1 LDTSVK
7 IAAVVADV
15 RIIITK
21 RSAQEMA
28 FVRAEDGTGSLDLVV
43 FPKIFEKTKSVWIDN
58 MPLLIHGRVDSR
70 DESPSII
77 VESIET
83 KQSIKETERL
93 FIRIPKNVTANQL
106 KVLRNLLI
114 SNPGNQ
120 NVTLVFKEKNK
131 KVNLNIKIKWD
142 KELSRKIDEI
152 IKT

>member
-1 LDTSVK
+1 VK

-21 RSAQEMA
+21 RSSQEMA
-28 FVRAEDGTGSLDLVV
+28 FVRAEDDTGSLDLVV

-70 DESPSII
+70 DESPTII

-83 KQSIKETERL
+83 KQSMKDTERL
-93 FIRIPKNVTANQL
+93 FIKIPKDVKTNQL

-114 SNPGNQ
+114 GNPGIQ
-120 NVTLVFKEKNK
+120 NVTLIFEEKNR

-142 KELSRKIDEI
+142 KELSRNIDEI
-152 IKT
+152 LKT